1 MAVILGKMTS
11 GQRERERARVG
22 VGIYIYNNKYIYI
35 TIYIIYTCIL
45 YLKRERKRE
54 RERESKAMEQVNHM
68 FATRRN
74 GARFGLRGLR
84 PRPRA
89 ETWSWSSKERPLNPF
104 SPGGRVSG
112 EKGEGRRRLI
122 YCF

>member
-1 MAVILGKMTS
+1 MHSIFK
-11 GQRERERARVG
+11 ERE
-22 VGIYIYNNKYIYI
+22 K
-35 TIYIIYTCIL
+35 
-45 YLKRERKRE
+45 E